1 MNEPGQGPDPIAA
14 ARNVDQAAK
23 DAVGAAIGQK
33 EEDQRRNDTL
43 PPFNNHTQGLAGLLM
58 AEEDRLKRQ
67 AADLELREQDAAAIE
82 KAAID
87 AAEAVYNAAVK
98 AAASAR
104 RETSLQITAEVVDLE
119 KARDAIRASVTALTK

>member
-1 MNEPGQGPDPIAA
+1 MNEPGQGPDPLAA

-23 DAVGAAIGQK
+23 DAVGAAIGQ
-33 EEDQRRNDTL
+33 EDPRRNDTL